1 MRDQSALPWFA
12 ELNRGL
18 VDRLDGAGMRARL
31 RANVEHLERLGAE
44 IAGLA
49 LGDEPALAAHLPP
62 GVTPN
67 RACSLLRGMTSPR
80 SGQVLRDRLAGS
92 RW

>member
-18 VDRLDGAGMRARL
+18 TDRLDAAGVRARL
-31 RANVEHLERLGAE
+31 RENVEHLEGLAAE
-44 IAGLA
+44 IAGFA
-49 LGDEPALAAHLPP
+49 LDDEPALAAHLPP

-67 RACSLLRGMTSPR
+67 RACSLLQGMTSPR
-80 SGQVLRDRLAGS
+80 SGKISRDRMVG
-92 RW
+92 